1 MKDIIRASAW
11 TGFAELVTELGGNP
25 DSIFAEADVDRR
37 MLGDPDL
44 YLPIKKFVACQAIA
58 AERLQR
64 PDFGLQMGQRQTT
77 SVLGALSIAIANAA
91 TPREGVT
98 VASRFLH
105 VHNPSAVLTLSRIPR
120 TSCDLL
126 SCHTRLSDDAP
137 REQNDERMMSTVHRV
152 LKQLIGKTYL
162 PVEVTFTHA
171 PLSPLS
177 TYRKVFGITPRFNQ
191 HSMGFTIERNQL
203 DVWRPGASAQ
213 LRETAETLL
222 MRLAGPNEKTYSQS
236 VASMARGLLI
246 TGEFT
251 PNQAAS
257 ALGLH
262 ARTLQRRLKDE
273 GSSFEKI
280 KDEAR
285 REWAETLLSQPAV
298 PLTQI
303 ASMLGYADSSAFTR
317 SCRRW
322 FGAAP
327 RHYRLLLSARLK
339 ERLAPRVSRVNSL
352 EANLR
357 ARRRADV

>member
-1 MKDIIRASAW
+1 M
-11 TGFAELVTELGGNP
+11 
-25 DSIFAEADVDRR
+25 
-37 MLGDPDL
+37 
-44 YLPIKKFVACQAIA
+44 
-58 AERLQR
+58 
-64 PDFGLQMGQRQTT
+64 
-77 SVLGALSIAIANAA
+77 
-91 TPREGVT
+91 
-98 VASRFLH
+98 ASRFLH
-105 VHNPSAVLTLSRIPR
+105 IHNPTVVLTLSRIPR

-177 TYRKVFGITPRFNQ
+177 TYRKVFGMTPRFNQ
-191 HSMGFTIERNQL
+191 RSMGFTIERKQL

-222 MRLAGPNEKTYSQS
+222 MRLAGPNEKTYAQS

-246 TGEFT
+246 SGEFT
-251 PNQAAS
+251 PEQAAG

-285 REWAETLLSQPAV
+285 RDWAESLLSQPAV

-303 ASMLGYADSSAFTR
+303 ANILGYAQLIGLHPQLPPLVRRCAASLSPAVVVAQQGTLGPARFTR
-317 SCRRW
+317 QFAGSQ
-322 FGAAP
+322 
-327 RHYRLLLSARLK
+327 HARPL
-339 ERLAPRVSRVNSL
+339 
-352 EANLR
+352 
-357 ARRRADV
+357 ARRRVISPRPPALSTNQLRVSMDHAHDERTEPCRQS